1 MKRSFFA
8 VLAVMLSVGLWG
20 RTPERRVMYTLP
32 PGEVL
37 DIGEYI
43 VQYSLS
49 GSKFALITYNTQTK
63 KSTLVF
69 NGKPIVTSDKSL
81 GNIYWLGYINV
92 DEPDGYVVKVWDG
105 KDYYVNRGGKMEG
118 PYEYVFWDYPEDYE
132 YQYRYG
138 LEPSAMSKNYHYVLA
153 DRVYENVDGKRQKS
167 KGIYYLRDIYDDES
181 NYYVAVNDALVCY
194 LSPGELYTAGNSYA
208 YVFPDKGAESYW
220 LSING
225 TTIDNGEFINNVVL
239 NSRGD
244 YVYSCKKK
252 NYFSHYVPNNYIVKN
267 GEKLDS
273 VAYDWIDCI
282 NLTED
287 GEVAYISRKD
297 GKCGVH
303 LPGMPVDSSFEDA
316 ESLVYFGR
324 EHYGFVYKKEGKYYV
339 RIKGQPDKG
348 PYEKVMGL
356 RFHKDGRFIYSYWNA
371 RYRYVVTADEEYGP
385 FDKTSRYFYEFTKE
399 GGYAFDYDKDGA
411 EYWSKD
417 GVVSKSP
424 RNDSW
429 MVDLEKNGHNFYS
442 KFEYDYVVIDGVRI
456 GNSAALQARY
466 DEAKNAFVWLSLEGQ
481 ELVVYEYRLD

>member
-49 GSKFALITYNTQTK
+49 GSKFALITYNPQTK

-69 NGKPIVTSDKSL
+69 NGKPIVTSEKYL
-81 GNIYWLGYINV
+81 GDIYTLGYINV

-138 LEPSAMSKNYHYVLA
+138 PEPPAMSKNYRYVLA

-167 KGIYYLRDIYDDES
+167 KGVYYLGDIDEDRS
-181 NYYVAVNDALVCY
+181 NYCVAVNDVLVSY
-194 LSPGELYTAGNSYA
+194 SSPGVLYTAGNNYA
-208 YVFPDKGAESYW
+208 YVCRDGNADY
-220 LSING
+220 LYV
-225 TTIDNGEFINNVVL
+225 NGEWMDTGSTIYNVIL
-239 NSRGD
+239 NSQGDCVYKRRGEDASGNYYD
-244 YVYSCKKK
+244 YLM
-252 NYFSHYVPNNYIVKN
+252 KN
-267 GEKLDS
+267 GKVLDS
-273 VAYDWIDCI
+273 TGYFLIDHI
-282 NLTED
+282 NLTAD
-287 GEVAYISRKD
+287 GEVAYISKKD
-297 GKCGVH
+297 GKCSLH
-303 LPGMPVDSSFEDA
+303 LPGMPVDSTFEDIRN
-316 ESLVYFGR
+316 LVYFDK
-324 EHYGFVYKKEGKYYV
+324 EHYGFVYKKEEKYYV
-339 RIKGQPDKG
+339 RITGQQDMG
-348 PYEKVMGL
+348 PYEGVADL
-356 RFHKDGRFIYSYWNA
+356 LLNKDGRFIYSYWNSQNLHFK
-371 RYRYVVTADEEYGP
+371 TADGEYGP
-385 FDKTSRYFYEFTKE
+385 FDRNWGSYTAFSEN
-399 GGYAFDYDKDGA
+399 GGYVFGYSDDGVVF
-411 EYWSKD
+411 WNKD
-417 GVVSKSP
+417 GVVRKSD
-424 RNDSW
+424 NNGCW